1 MPSVPRHIGI
11 AMDMHGCPN
20 RCRHCYIGAL
30 PGGSLNED
38 DLRWAAG
45 RFRQYVRPGQ
55 DKPYFDQLS
64 VLSWVREPDYSDDY
78 ERLAALEAELSD
90 GPAVRYELLSIWR
103 LARDPKYAARAK
115 RFGPD
120 TCQVTFFGLEPTQD
134 WFYRR
139 RGAFQDCVTATQRLL
154 EAGMKPRWQTVPDE
168 AHPAGP
174 GRADG
179 TGRADAAAPAGSGPR

>member
-1 MPSVPRHIGI
+1 MPPIPRHICV

-30 PGGSLNED
+30 PAGSLNED

-45 RFRQYVRPGQ
+45 QFRRHVRPCQ
-55 DKPYFDQLS
+55 DRSSFEKLS

-90 GPAVRYELLSIWR
+90 APSVRYELLSIWR
-103 LARDPKYAARAK
+103 LARDPKYAAWAK
-115 RFGPD
+115 RVGPD
-120 TCQVTFFGLEPTQD
+120 TCQVTFFGLGQTQD

-139 RGAFQDCVTATQRLL
+139 HGAFQDCV
-154 EAGMKPRWQTVPDE
+154 
-168 AHPAGP
+168 
-174 GRADG
+174 
-179 TGRADAAAPAGSGPR
+179 AAAGRLGG